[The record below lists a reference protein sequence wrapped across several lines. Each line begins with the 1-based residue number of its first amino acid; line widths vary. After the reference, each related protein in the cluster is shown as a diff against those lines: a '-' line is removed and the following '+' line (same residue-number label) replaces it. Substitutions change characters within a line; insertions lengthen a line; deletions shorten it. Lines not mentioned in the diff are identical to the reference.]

1 MSYSCPTGFTLSGT
15 ECTRSPGTCPT
26 GFSGEGC
33 SVPPTEFKGD
43 TSSNGFDPNV
53 YDVQCA
59 WAGGTDPACYTCNPQ
74 FPTYNAP
81 FYDSS
86 WPGAI
91 KMRCEISTAH
101 LANQHDVSPWG
112 HDSDTPITDAAGNIM
127 AASIITQALSS
138 IAPPL
143 PDDRVPCPAG
153 TYMNTPGPGVS
164 DGGTPIQLVDGLL
177 SGTCIP
183 CQIGEYCNRGYR
195 ADMVIPCPAGFVCP
209 TPDVMIKCTAG
220 QMCPRGSSTT
230 KTCGPGRYCPVE
242 SVVMEYVCPAGNFC
256 PAGSTWYRPC
266 NSGEHCAEG
275 SDHPSDCPAG
285 SYCSNPTTPPVLC
298 PAGTYC
304 PIRSF
309 APISCPAGSYCPGP
323 GAKVATTCAP
333 GKYCPAAAPC
343 GDATQTAACDAAI
356 LVKVNTVTIG
366 STFTTSTISACSACP
381 YNTVYKTA
389 DFRWTFMGSSTQQN
403 CAAGFYCVTPST
415 QTACAAG
422 TYSATVGATS
432 ATSCTTC
439 PVGST
444 CPYTGPGTMYPLPR
458 TSPITCATGY
468 YCPAGSTTFT
478 PCPDGWCCPTP
489 TQKNQCPG
497 GAVCPAGTINY
508 IVPEQLAEVQSP
520 GVETCRTVCA
530 RGGTGIP
537 NAWNGAIC
545 VDVPSN
551 GRDGTTFTCESV
563 PQRNVTCQCQRS
575 YNFGWIV

>member
-1 MSYSCPTGFTLSGT
+1 MSYSCPTGWTLSGA

-33 SVPPTEFKGD
+33 SIPPSEYKGD
-43 TSSNGFDPNV
+43 TSSIGFDPNV
-53 YDVQCA
+53 YDVQCS

-74 FPTYNAP
+74 FPKYNAP
-81 FYDSS
+81 FYDST

-91 KMRCEISTAH
+91 KMRCDISTAD

-112 HDSDTPITDAAGNIM
+112 HDSDTPILDAAGNITWP
-127 AASIITQALSS
+127 SIVTQALSS

-177 SGTCIP
+177 TGTCVP
-183 CQIGEYCNRGYR
+183 CQTGQYCNRGYR
-195 ADMVIPCPAGFVCP
+195 ADMVIQCPAGFVCP
-209 TPDVMIKCTAG
+209 TPDQLIQCAAG
-220 QMCPRGSSTT
+220 QMCPQGSSMTR
-230 KTCGPGRYCPVE
+230 TCAPGRYCP
-242 SVVMEYVCPAGNFC
+242 SAQVVTDYVCPAGNFC
-256 PAGSTWYRPC
+256 PAGSTWYQAC
-266 NSGEHCAEG
+266 NTGEYCAEG

-285 SYCSNPTTPPVLC
+285 SYCSNPTTPPTLC

-304 PIRSF
+304 PIRSW
-309 APISCPAGSYCPGP
+309 APIPCPAGSYCPAGS
-323 GAKVATTCAP
+323 KVATTCAL
-333 GKYCPAAAPC
+333 GKYCPA
-343 GDATQTAACDAAI
+343 
-356 LVKVNTVTIG
+356 
-366 STFTTSTISACSACP
+366 
-381 YNTVYKTA
+381 
-389 DFRWTFMGSSTQQN
+389 GSSTQQD
-403 CAAGFYCVTPST
+403 CAAGFYCATPST

-422 TYSATVGATS
+422 TYSATVGASS

-439 PVGST
+439 PVGTT

-458 TSPITCATGY
+458 TSPVTCATGY

-478 PCPDGWCCPTP
+478 PCPDGWYCPTP
-489 TQKNQCPG
+489 SQKNQCPG
-497 GAVCPAGTINY
+497 GSVCPTGTINY
-508 IVPEQLAEVQSP
+508 ALPEPLAEVQSP

-537 NAWNGAIC
+537 SAWNGAIC
-545 VDVPSN
+545 VDIPSN
-551 GRDGTTFTCESV
+551 GRNGTTFTCESV
-563 PQRNVTCQCQRS
+563 PQRNVTCQCQRA